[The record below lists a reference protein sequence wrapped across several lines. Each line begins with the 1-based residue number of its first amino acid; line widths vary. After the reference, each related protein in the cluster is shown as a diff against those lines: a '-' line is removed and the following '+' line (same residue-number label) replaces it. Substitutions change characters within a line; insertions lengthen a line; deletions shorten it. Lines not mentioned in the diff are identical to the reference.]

1 MAATGPTTVGIP
13 HPFLGELELVA
24 GRGPDGTHPELLFCD
39 NETNVGRLYG
49 RPGPRYPPKTAS
61 TTTSWRARRP

>member
-1 MAATGPTTVGIP
+1 MAATGPTTVGIA

-24 GRGPDGTHPELLFCD
+24 GPGPDGTHPELLFCD
-39 NETNVGRLYG
+39 NETNVVGSTASRGRAT
-49 RPGPRYPPKTAS
+49 PKTAS